1 MARNSDVVRNK
12 AALLVLILP
21 VLFVAYLL
29 RLEPDSREAAGSV
42 VSVEPS
48 IDATTLEDVV
58 SAPVVDQ
65 QSDALPVCPE
75 YSGPNDPRKTYGDV
89 KNERE
94 SAIVSLQGSGSPM
107 HWLAAS
113 ILLADTE
120 SELALQMLQDLATT
134 EATAS
139 VAAWR
144 MLILCD
150 QRKIAACNS
159 PNIEALA
166 IEADVDNG
174 MMWAQVASRR
184 LAAGRDEEAVEAMR
198 RAIAA
203 RRFDMYFSEQLQVL
217 ERGFAAVTGWT
228 FPERIIYGSDSIA
241 SNPSNLVTIREYCRR
256 TDSTEWIGL
265 CDELGERIYVEGGE
279 TSARLIGIEMRQA
292 VLESRADDD
301 QLAALEQDYLDL
313 KALQSAL
320 FEDAG
325 ALNLLLNDE
334 QVMRD
339 FISTIDAHGEVEAA
353 LLLQERTDRLR
364 ATPGYDQ
371 CNFVSNPYIN
381 MDGP

>member
-1 MARNSDVVRNK
+1 M
-12 AALLVLILP
+12 
-21 VLFVAYLL
+21 
-29 RLEPDSREAAGSV
+29 
-42 VSVEPS
+42 
-48 IDATTLEDVV
+48 
-58 SAPVVDQ
+58 
-65 QSDALPVCPE
+65 
-75 YSGPNDPRKTYGDV
+75 YSGPNDPRKSYGDV
-89 KNERE
+89 QNELQ

-120 SELALQMLQDLATT
+120 SERALEMLQNLLRT
-134 EATAS
+134 EATSA

-150 QRKIAACNS
+150 QRRMAACDSPDIEEMAIAAD
-159 PNIEALA
+159 A
-166 IEADVDNG
+166 DNG
-174 MMWAQVASRR
+174 LMWAQVASRR
-184 LAAGRDEEAVEAMR
+184 LAAGRDAEAVEAMH

-203 RRFDMYFSEQLQVL
+203 RRFDTYFAEQMQVL

-228 FPERIIYGSDSIA
+228 YPERIIYGSDSVA
-241 SNPSNLVTIREYCRR
+241 SNPSNLATIREHCRQ
-256 TDSTEWIGL
+256 TDSTEWVAL
-265 CDELGERIYVEGGE
+265 CDELGQRIYVEGGE

-292 VLESRADDD
+292 VLEGRADDD
-301 QLAALEQDYLDL
+301 RLAVLNQDYLDL

-353 LLLQERTDRLR
+353 LVLQEQTDRLR

-371 CNFVSNPYIN
+371 CNFESNPYIN

>member
-1 MARNSDVVRNK
+1 MKKRV
-12 AALLVLILP
+12 ALLVLALL
-21 VLFVAYLL
+21 VLTVTYIF
-29 RLEPDSREAAGSV
+29 RHEPGNSAAIRSVESGAPFIEATAAEDSVPRPGVDEEFV
-42 VSVEPS
+42 VSPE
-48 IDATTLEDVV
+48 
-58 SAPVVDQ
+58 
-65 QSDALPVCPE
+65 CPD
-75 YSGPNDPRKTYGDV
+75 YSGPDDPRKTYGDV
-89 KNERE
+89 KNELE

-120 SELALQMLQDLATT
+120 SELALQMLQNLART
-134 EATAS
+134 EATSS
-139 VAAWR
+139 VATWR

-150 QRKIAACNS
+150 QRRIAACNS
-159 PNIEALA
+159 PSIEELA
-166 IEADVDNG
+166 IKADADNG
-174 MMWAQVASRR
+174 MMWAQVAGRR
-184 LAAGRDEEAVEAMR
+184 FAVGRDEEAIEAMR

-203 RRFDMYFSEQLQVL
+203 RRFDTYFAEQMQAL

-228 FPERIIYGSDSIA
+228 YPERIIYGSDSIA
-241 SNPSNLVTIREYCRR
+241 SNPSNLVAIHEYCRR
-256 TDSTEWIGL
+256 TNSIEGIEL
-265 CDELGERIYVEGGE
+265 CDELGERIYVERGE

-301 QLAALEQDYLDL
+301 QLAALDQDYLDL

-320 FEDAG
+320 FEDVG

-371 CNFVSNPYIN
+371 CNFASNPYIN